1 MRQRASGQGSNSI
14 QVRQFN
20 ERVILALLRRLGT
33 ASKADLARHA
43 NLTANTAGMI
53 VHDLEAAGLIR
64 SEGKRQGDRGQP
76 ATLIGL
82 DPAGAYSL
90 GVKIGRRS
98 LDTILVDFS
107 GQVLAQRRRECPFP
121 LPEQALALALED
133 IAALRETLSQD
144 QAARIAGL
152 GVATP
157 YNMGSWRREL
167 DIPSSPS
174 WPGTISISAPGLLP
188 RPALPRWS
196 RTTARQR
203 WWRSCSVDTGG
214 SSTTSFTCSSA
225 RPPAV
230 VSSLAATTIGVRT
243 AMPATSA

>member
-98 LDTILVDFS
+98 LDTILVDFRARCWRS
-107 GQVLAQRRRECPFP
+107 GAANAPSRCPSRRWRWRSRTLRPYARRFRQSQASADRRSRRRH
-121 LPEQALALALED
+121 
-133 IAALRETLSQD
+133 TL
-144 QAARIAGL
+144 
-152 GVATP
+152 
-157 YNMGSWRREL
+157 
-167 DIPSSPS
+167 
-174 WPGTISISAPGLLP
+174 
-188 RPALPRWS
+188 
-196 RTTARQR
+196 
-203 WWRSCSVDTGG
+203 
-214 SSTTSFTCSSA
+214 
-225 RPPAV
+225 
-230 VSSLAATTIGVRT
+230 
-243 AMPATSA
+243 